1 MSLVALSLQEQA
13 SSDRKQGYGGKKKKA
28 VTSVPLEVLRL
39 GWAQRSIVF
48 AENLSALGCCT
59 VWKTASQT

>member
-13 SSDRKQGYGGKKKKA
+13 SSDRKQGYGGKKKA

>member
-13 SSDRKQGYGGKKKKA
+13 SSDRKQGYGGKKT

-39 GWAQRSIVF
+39 GWGQRSIVF
-48 AENLSALGCCT
+48 AENLSALGCWT